1 MSPVLYV
8 LISLATGIIVGFVFR
23 LFIARLQLSSAEEQS
38 RRVVEEARR
47 EAEATRREAVLE
59 SKDALLREKN
69 KFEAETRERRGEL
82 SKLERR
88 LLQKEENLDKRISAL
103 ETREKSLHLNEKLV
117 QERLEEIQS
126 DQERLQS
133 ALENLSGMTAEQARE
148 MLIHDLKEKAKYE
161 ASRYITKIE
170 AEARQTAERKA
181 SEIIVSTI
189 QRCVPEVVS
198 EASVSSV
205 SLPGDE
211 MKGRII
217 GREGRNIRALEVLTG
232 VDLIIDDTPEA
243 VVLSCFDPVRREV
256 ARRALERLVS
266 DGRIHPAMIEE
277 AVAKVRRDVD
287 KIIIEEGEKAVFDL
301 GLHALHPDL
310 VRSLGRL
317 KYRTSYGQN
326 VLNHSITVANISGL
340 IAGEVGGD
348 VQKAIRGGLLH
359 DIGKGVEVEGG
370 GGHALIGAEMARVV
384 GEDPVVVNI
393 IGSHHGDRESNCLE
407 SVIVAAADAISAARP
422 GARKESLD
430 GYVKRLENL
439 EKIANEFRGVEKS
452 FAIQAGRELRI
463 MVHNEVVDDAQV
475 KDMARE
481 IAGRIEKELKYP
493 GVVKVTVIRETRIIE
508 YAS

>member
-1 MSPVLYV
+1 MSPLLYV
-8 LISLATGIIVGFVFR
+8 LISLAGGVVIGFVFR
-23 LFIARLQLSSAEEQS
+23 LFIARLQLSSAEEQAK
-38 RRVVEEARR
+38 RVVDEAKR

-59 SKDALLREKN
+59 SKDALLSEKN

-82 SKLERR
+82 SKMERR
-88 LLQKEENLDKRISAL
+88 LMQKEENLDKRTSTL
-103 ETREKSLHLNEKLV
+103 DKREKSLQINEKLV
-117 QERLEEIQS
+117 QDRLEEIKS
-126 DQERLQS
+126 DQERFQS

-148 MLIHDLKEKAKYE
+148 MLIHDLEEDAKHE
-161 ASRYITKIE
+161 ASKLINKIE
-170 AEARQTAERKA
+170 AEAKQTADRKA
-181 SEIIVSTI
+181 SEIVVSTI

-205 SLPGDE
+205 SLPNDE

-232 VDLIIDDTPEA
+232 VDVIIDDTPEA

-256 ARRALERLVS
+256 AKRTLERLIT

-277 AVAKVRRDVD
+277 TVGKVRRDVD
-287 KIIIEEGEKAVFDL
+287 KVIIEEGEKAVFDL
-301 GLHALHPDL
+301 GLHTLHPDL

-326 VLNHSITVANISGL
+326 VLNHSIAVANISGL

-370 GGHALIGAEMARVV
+370 GGHALIGAEMAKVA
-384 GEDPVVVNI
+384 GEDPVIVNI
-393 IGSHHGDRESNCLE
+393 IGSHHGDRETTCIE

-430 GYVKRLENL
+430 GYIKRLENL
-439 EKIANEFRGVEKS
+439 EKIANEFKGVEKS

-463 MVHNEVVDDAQV
+463 MVQNEMVNDAQA
-475 KDMARE
+475 KEMARD

-493 GVVKVTVIRETRIIE
+493 GVVKVTVIRETRIVE